1 MTNLNA
7 EKKYSPIVSFC
18 KYSLL
23 TPFILL
29 FFSASVSAQQAV
41 FTKNNWGDQGN
52 GTYKNPILNADY
64 SDPDVIRV
72 GDTYYMVC
80 SDFHYMGMP
89 ILKSTDLVNWTIIAQ
104 VYNRL
109 DVNTKYN
116 NMDRYGGGSW
126 APSIRYHN
134 KRFYVYF
141 CTPDEGLFM
150 TSALNPSGPWD
161 PLTTVKAVQGWED
174 PCPFWDEDGNAY
186 LGHSRLGAGPIII
199 HKMSTDGKQLL
210 DSGKTVYEGPVAEGT
225 KIYKRNGLYYILI
238 PEGGVGTGYQ
248 TALRSS
254 NIYGPYERKVVL
266 EQGKTAINGPHQG
279 GWIETQKGESW
290 FIHFQD
296 AGAIGRITHL
306 EPVTWQNNWP
316 LIGIDNDGNG
326 IGEPVAVFKKPL
338 VSQKGVVSQPQM
350 SDEFNHK
357 ALGFQWQ
364 WNHNPVDSNWR
375 IANGYL
381 WLRAM
386 NATDNKHAKNTLT
399 QKLMGQKGI
408 ITTLLNTEDLQPGQ
422 KAGLC
427 LLGNYIH
434 EIGVIKTGD
443 TLRLYADNNG
453 KVTKGSKLDQ
463 KNIWLRIRVDLVS
476 NITEL
481 QYSLNGNDFIKIGEN
496 CVLSNFNYWKGV
508 RPALFSYQ
516 VNGNPGTAKFN
527 WFHYVNDGP
536 VAR

>member
-1 MTNLNA
+1 
-7 EKKYSPIVSFC
+7 
-18 KYSLL
+18 
-23 TPFILL
+23 
-29 FFSASVSAQQAV
+29 
-41 FTKNNWGDQGN
+41 
-52 GTYKNPILNADY
+52 
-64 SDPDVIRV
+64 
-72 GDTYYMVC
+72 
-80 SDFHYMGMP
+80 
-89 ILKSTDLVNWTIIAQ
+89 
-104 VYNRL
+104 
-109 DVNTKYN
+109 
-116 NMDRYGGGSW
+116 
-126 APSIRYHN
+126 
-134 KRFYVYF
+134 
-141 CTPDEGLFM
+141 
-150 TSALNPSGPWD
+150 
-161 PLTTVKAVQGWED
+161 
-174 PCPFWDEDGNAY
+174 
-186 LGHSRLGAGPIII
+186 
-199 HKMSTDGKQLL
+199 
-210 DSGKTVYEGPVAEGT
+210 
-225 KIYKRNGLYYILI
+225 
-238 PEGGVGTGYQ
+238 
-248 TALRSS
+248 
-254 NIYGPYERKVVL
+254 
-266 EQGKTAINGPHQG
+266 
-279 GWIETQKGESW
+279 
-290 FIHFQD
+290 
-296 AGAIGRITHL
+296 
-306 EPVTWQNNWP
+306 
-316 LIGIDNDGNG
+316 
-326 IGEPVAVFKKPL
+326 
-338 VSQKGVVSQPQM
+338 M